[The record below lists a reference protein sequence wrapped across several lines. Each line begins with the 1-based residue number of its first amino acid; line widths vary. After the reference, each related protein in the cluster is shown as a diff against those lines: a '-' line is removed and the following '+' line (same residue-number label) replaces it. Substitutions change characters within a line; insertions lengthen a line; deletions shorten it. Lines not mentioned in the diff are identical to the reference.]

1 MGEHVIVG
9 AGQVGGLLFVI
20 GSLIMAYNVWR
31 TVRGDEPVDAADQPR
46 IAAAPELR
54 MAPAE

>member
-1 MGEHVIVG
+1 MKPYYMIR
-9 AGQVGGLLFVI
+9 AVGGGLFLL

-31 TVRGDEPVDAADQPR
+31 TVRGDEPVDAAEQPR

-54 MAPAE
+54 AVPAE